1 MHFEFLEIEPRVVFF
16 LYGTLSLSHIP
27 QLARKACSL
36 TIDHTC

>member
-27 QLARKACSL
+27 QLSESMQP
-36 TIDHTC
+36 DH